1 METFLEDF
9 LGWKFDG
16 ISFAYTKKNLT
27 NSCFPKKTPKAENG
41 LAAYALRKPATLWN
55 VGSPG

>member
-16 ISFAYTKKNLT
+16 ISFDYTKKT
-27 NSCFPKKTPKAENG
+27 HESCFPKKTPKAVNG

>member
-1 METFLEDF
+1 MEFPLLTP
-9 LGWKFDG
+9 
-16 ISFAYTKKNLT
+16 KKT
-27 NSCFPKKTPKAENG
+27 SRIRAFQKKTPKAENG